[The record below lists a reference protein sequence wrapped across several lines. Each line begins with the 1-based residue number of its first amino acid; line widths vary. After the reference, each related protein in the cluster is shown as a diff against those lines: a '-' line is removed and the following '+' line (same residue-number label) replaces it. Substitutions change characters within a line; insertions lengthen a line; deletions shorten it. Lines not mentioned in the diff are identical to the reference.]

1 MEEKIS
7 TIAPVSEDYA
17 HTLAYE
23 SGAMMDWLSEGLGLP
38 MQATAEHSNAHS
50 LTSTEDGLF
59 GEQLVRALKKKLEE
73 NNVDVRTANRATE
86 ILMEDGKVAGVKV
99 ETANGEYTISSPYVA
114 LHRRLWR
121 RRRSCLRSSLP
132 PAWAMCARR
141 QVQHRRRPAE
151 C

>member
-1 MEEKIS
+1 MR
-7 TIAPVSEDYA
+7 
-17 HTLAYE
+17 
-23 SGAMMDWLSEGLGLP
+23 
-38 MQATAEHSNAHS
+38 HS

-99 ETANGEYTISSPYVA
+99 ETANGEYTISAPMSPFA
-114 LHRRLWR
+114 PAAMAAEKKR
-121 RRRSCLRSSLP
+121 LRSSLP

-141 QVQHRRRPAE
+141 PSPAPATA